1 VRIIKLR
8 HRPGGAAALVAL
20 VLLAAGCRDA
30 AQNAA
35 ADAVGKAARPTGK
48 VDCTSGRTGNFGG
61 GPRATV
67 FVCAVHVSGGACDRY
82 LVRERRHAFAVRLQ
96 ARKADCILPGS

>member
-1 VRIIKLR
+1 MPRGL
-8 HRPGGAAALVAL
+8 ALVAL
-20 VLLAAGCRDA
+20 ALLAAGCKDA
-30 AQNAA
+30 AQKAA
-35 ADAVGKAARPTGK
+35 ADAVGKAARPSGK

>member
-1 VRIIKLR
+1 MSRGL
-8 HRPGGAAALVAL
+8 ALVAL
-20 VLLAAGCRDA
+20 ALLAAGCRDA
-30 AQNAA
+30 AQKAA
-35 ADAVGKAARPTGK
+35 ANAVGKAARPSGK

-67 FVCAVHVSGGACDRY
+67 FVCTVHVGGGACDRY
-82 LVRERRHAFAVRLQ
+82 LARERQDIFTVRLQ

>member
-1 VRIIKLR
+1 MRWVGLL
-8 HRPGGAAALVAL
+8 ALAL
-20 VLLAAGCRDA
+20 IAAGCRDA

-35 ADAVGKAARPTGK
+35 ANAVKRVARPTGK

-67 FVCAVHVSGGACDRY
+67 FVCTVHVGGGVCDRY
-82 LVRERRHAFAVRLQ
+82 LARERSRAFTVRLQ
-96 ARKADCILPGS
+96 ARRADCILPGS

>member
-1 VRIIKLR
+1 MSRGL
-8 HRPGGAAALVAL
+8 ALLAL

-35 ADAVGKAARPTGK
+35 ADAVKRVARPTGK
-48 VDCTSGRTGNFGG
+48 VNCTSSRTGNFGG

-67 FVCAVHVSGGACDRY
+67 FVCAVHVGGGACDRY
-82 LVRERRHAFAVRLQ
+82 LARRRGDAFTVRLQ
-96 ARKADCILPGS
+96 ARRADCILPGS

>member
-1 VRIIKLR
+1 MRIIRLR

-82 LVRERRHAFAVRLQ
+82 VARERSHAFTVRLQ
-96 ARKADCILPGS
+96 ARRADCILPGS